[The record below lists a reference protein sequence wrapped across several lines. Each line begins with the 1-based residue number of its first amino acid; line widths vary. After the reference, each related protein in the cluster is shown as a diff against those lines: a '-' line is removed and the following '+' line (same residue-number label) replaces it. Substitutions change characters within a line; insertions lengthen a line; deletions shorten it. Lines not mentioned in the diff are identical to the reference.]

1 MRRVPRSHPSQL
13 TLRLSPEPEPVP
25 LFAAEEPTLVQAL
38 ADLLL
43 SALGHP
49 YIQTRAATT
58 LVEGGDEPEDHA

>member
-49 YIQTRAATT
+49 DIQTRAATT